1 MKEKTAKLILD
12 SLKSKVDEAL
22 DIIEAYN
29 DILKTANMDEK
40 PIIINKQ
47 NADTNFKFL
56 HALVTNVN
64 FTAFPFYF
72 VIEVVD
78 EGLKC
83 INILDSENNTK
94 ETIIPNEYIKDYGYC
109 FDYDKVLPN
118 PVNLKC
124 RKKGE
129 IIKLHKTDNEWIETR
144 VKTSVN
150 KCINPVEILTKYVI
164 Y

>member
-40 PIIINKQ
+40 RIIINKQ

-83 INILDSENNTK
+83 INIL
-94 ETIIPNEYIKDYGYC
+94 
-109 FDYDKVLPN
+109 DYDKVLPN